1 MRGRIFISYRRD
13 DAPGDARGVADRLAR
28 NFGKTNVFMDVDNLL
43 AGQRF
48 DRELDRALSQCD
60 VLIAILGPRWTDLLS
75 RADGERDFVRDEI
88 AAALKREIVVIP
100 VLVGREGHMPALP
113 QAKDL
118 PEEIREFVLYQ
129 KHSVAHETF
138 GRDTA
143 ELIAAI
149 AAVLRARRAPRPLN
163 ALITGAGAALAA
175 ALVFLIYQFDLLS
188 WVHRSRGG
196 DPQVATV
203 LSDAEGAK
211 KAENQ
216 AARRKAEEVIKVAEE
231 DARRKAAEEDARKKA
246 EEEDA
251 RRRAEETKKAAEE
264 DARRKTVEE
273 ARKKADEEEAQRKA
287 EEARKVLEKDAR
299 RKTAEEEARKKA
311 EEQEARKEEEGGKKA
326 EDEARKKEAE
336 SKREKDEKARI
347 ADACDRLAAS
357 PDDSSR
363 PAGVPGIENA
373 RIDREAAW
381 NSCNAAM
388 KLFPD
393 VARFI
398 YQAGRAAA
406 SRRDYDRAMVLYRE
420 ASERGSAAATNAVGA
435 LYYCNCGVAQDYD
448 EARKW
453 YEKAAALGNASAMT
467 NIGFS
472 YERGTG
478 VAQDYTEARKWY
490 EKAAALGH
498 GQAISNLGVL
508 YEWGRSVSQDHREAR
523 KWYEKGVAAGNA
535 FAMNNLGAL
544 YDNGKGVPRN
554 FAEARRWYER
564 AASLGNGVA
573 MRNVSNLFEHG
584 RGVPK
589 DRQQARQWYQKAADA
604 GDEEAKR
611 RLAAFK

>member
-13 DAPGDARGVADRLAR
+13 DAAGDARGVADRLAR
-28 NFGKTNVFMDVDNLL
+28 DFGKTNVFMDVDNLL

-118 PEEIREFVLYQ
+118 PEEIRELVLYQ

-138 GRDTA
+138 GRDTT

-149 AAVLRARRAPRPLN
+149 SAVLRARRPQRQVNPLF
-163 ALITGAGAALAA
+163 IGAGAMFAA
-175 ALVFLIYQFDLLS
+175 ALLLLVYQFDLVS
-188 WVHRSRGG
+188 WIRPSPPTTGTG
-196 DPQVATV
+196 SQVAVV
-203 LSDAEGAK
+203 LRDELPK
-211 KAENQ
+211 KAESE
-216 AARRKAEEVIKVAEE
+216 AAERKAEEAKKVAEE
-231 DARRKAAEEDARKKA
+231 DARRKAAEEEARKKA

-264 DARRKTVEE
+264 DARRKV
-273 ARKKADEEEAQRKA
+273 A
-287 EEARKVLEKDAR
+287 EEDAR

-311 EEQEARKEEEGGKKA
+311 VEQEARKEEEAGKKA
-326 EDEARKKEAE
+326 EDEARKKSEQEAE
-336 SKREKDEKARI
+336 SKRKSDENARI

-363 PAGVPGIENA
+363 PAGLPGVENA

-381 NSCNAAM
+381 NSCSAAM
-388 KLFPD
+388 NLFPE

-406 SRRDYDRAMVLYRE
+406 SRRDYDRAIVLYRE

-435 LYYCNCGVAQDYD
+435 VYYCGCGVAKGYN
-448 EARKW
+448 EAQKW
-453 YEKAAALGNASAMT
+453 YEKAAALGNTSAMT

-472 YERGTG
+472 YDRGTG

-490 EKAAALGH
+490 EKAAALGN
-498 GQAISNLGVL
+498 GQAISNLGFL
-508 YEWGRSVSQDHREAR
+508 HEKGRGGPQNYREAR

-544 YDNGKGVPRN
+544 YSNGLGVTQS
-554 FAEARRWYER
+554 FAEARKWYEKS
-564 AASLGNGVA
+564 ADLGNALA
-573 MRNVSNLFEHG
+573 MRNLGGLFENG

-611 RLAAFK
+611 RLAAFR